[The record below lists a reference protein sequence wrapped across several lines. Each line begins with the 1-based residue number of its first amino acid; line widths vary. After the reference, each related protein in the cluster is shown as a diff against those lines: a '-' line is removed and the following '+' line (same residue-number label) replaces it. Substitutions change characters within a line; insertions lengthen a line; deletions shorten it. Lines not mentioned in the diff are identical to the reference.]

1 MLEPLCI
8 TIYLYMYTLQENKN
22 YKQKYNE
29 KRKENIRRN
38 NNKKKRPPTS
48 HYVLVVCTLS
58 FSTYGLGYN
67 TKCVYKVRKE
77 GHRWC
82 VWYAKMAQKENE
94 QTIKTK
100 EPSFSHIYI

>member
-48 HYVLVVCTLS
+48 HYVLVVPCLLVHTGLVIIRNV
-58 FSTYGLGYN
+58 STRYEKRDIDGVSGMQ
-67 TKCVYKVRKE
+67 KWHRK
-77 GHRWC
+77 
-82 VWYAKMAQKENE
+82 
-94 QTIKTK
+94 KTSK
-100 EPSFSHIYI
+100 Q